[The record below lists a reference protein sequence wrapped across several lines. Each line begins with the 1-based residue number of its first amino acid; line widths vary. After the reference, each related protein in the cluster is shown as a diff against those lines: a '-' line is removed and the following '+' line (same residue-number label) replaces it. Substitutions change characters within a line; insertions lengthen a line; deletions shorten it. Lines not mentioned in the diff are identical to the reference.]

1 MNLPQLHYFRKLA
14 QLEHYTKA
22 AQELFISQ
30 PSLSASIS
38 SMEEELQVKLFQKT
52 GRNVRL
58 TKEGKEFYHYV
69 CRALDTLQEGIDLAH
84 ERRGALGGS
93 VDVGC
98 VPSLLAR
105 FVPDLLT
112 EYQKQCPNQTRFDL
126 FPCRGERGIPRGGG
140 RHLRHW
146 FLHVPG
152 SVLTG
157 QLSGCAAALCG
168 RHAPAGIPWQA
179 ILPFPLSHL
188 AGRPLLAPAPDS
200 PFGTGIRSLLE
211 SQGIAVDWSFQ
222 DPLSIYGYLVQRKSM
237 IAVTPAPIM
246 PTINAAFV
254 SIPLSDLPRDP
265 SFLYL
270 VYGKE
275 RHLSRP
281 IKRFLEFLKESHSLS
296 S

>member
-126 FPCRGERGIPRGGG
+126 FPAVAKEVFRGVEDGTYDIGFCMSPAPSSLASFPVAPQRFVAVMHRQDPLAS
-140 RHLRHW
+140 H
-146 FLHVPG
+146 
-152 SVLTG
+152 SS
-157 QLSGCAAALCG
+157 LS
-168 RHAPAGIPWQA
+168 
-179 ILPFPLSHL
+179 LSHL